1 MTARR
6 NVYINS
12 AIVLFAMAA
21 ITIGLKSP
29 VSAQAGNPVIMKLS
43 TATINDTQHE
53 WLKRFAAAVEKDSD
67 RRIKAEIYPASQLGA
82 IPRQIEGV
90 QFGSIQGWI
99 GPPEFLVGID
109 QRYEALS
116 APGLFIDQEQDVRVI
131 NDPPVRNMMLGL
143 GDDKGLTGVALA
155 PIGPSAIITR
165 KPIHHVAE
173 FKGMKIRV
181 LASPFQ
187 LEMIRRMDASPV
199 AMTLADVLP
208 ALQQGAID
216 GALATITIYTTFHF
230 QDAAKYVVETDQPY
244 VNSIVVI
251 SKKWLESLPPDL
263 QKVVRNDATEISN
276 GIVPFVKEF
285 FAAQRKVW
293 TDNGGE
299 LTSLPADEQT
309 ALIQKISVV
318 AVDLSASKPDLNAA
332 VKIVFASAGR
342 NK

>member
-1 MTARR
+1 
-6 NVYINS
+6 
-12 AIVLFAMAA
+12 MASIA
-21 ITIGLKSP
+21 IGLASP
-29 VSAQAGNPVIMKLS
+29 VGAQAGNPVTMKLS

-53 WLKRFAAAVEKDSD
+53 WLRRFAAVVEKDTGG
-67 RRIKAEIYPASQLGA
+67 RIKVEIYPASQLGA

-109 QRYEALS
+109 ERYEALS
-116 APGLFIDQEQDVRVI
+116 APGLFINQEQDVRVI

-143 GDDKGLTGVALA
+143 GANKGLTGVALA
-155 PIGPSAIITR
+155 PIGPSALIAR

-187 LEMIRRMDASPV
+187 LEMIKRMDASPV

-216 GALATITIYTTFHF
+216 GALATITVYTTFHY

-244 VNSIVVI
+244 LNSIVVM

-263 QKVVRNDATEISN
+263 QEVVRNDATEISN

-309 ALIQKISVV
+309 ALIQKISAV

>member
-251 SKKWLESLPPDL
+251 SKKWLKSLPPDL